1 MYAGQYR
8 NNPILENRAK
18 PSNLPKT
25 REFKPKPNFT
35 NSNTHFT
42 SKRKDTSKTFSSIP
56 LISWLFTN
64 STTKL
69 TEQLE
74 VLSKEE
80 TDAKAREIFHEA
92 SRTLEMANP
101 EDLQSLGETMFQDM
115 HECPEKDKE
124 VARLKEVQEKLKK
137 YVGVAAENR
146 KKYNITGV

>member
-1 MYAGQYR
+1 MTYWADNIRFIKEVQD
-8 NNPILENRAK
+8 
-18 PSNLPKT
+18 
-25 REFKPKPNFT
+25 
-35 NSNTHFT
+35 
-42 SKRKDTSKTFSSIP
+42 SKYEKIEEA
-56 LISWLFTN
+56 I
-64 STTKL
+64 TKL